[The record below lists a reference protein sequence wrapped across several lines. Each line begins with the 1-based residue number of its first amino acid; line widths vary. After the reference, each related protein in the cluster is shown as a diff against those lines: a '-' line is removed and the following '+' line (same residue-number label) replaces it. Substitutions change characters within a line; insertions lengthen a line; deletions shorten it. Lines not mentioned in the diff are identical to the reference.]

1 MANPA
6 TKILHKADHFVCPDM
21 IHQKPPY
28 FAIFSFLLCLLSYSA
43 MAQVTQPDALT
54 TASKPVL
61 DPSGAAPSP
70 FASFS
75 SVSSSLKTLGLPDKE
90 SLKKQKDAYVSGIV
104 PADLGLKVKKL
115 KEKRAR
121 QKSKAKLLKTEYEGL
136 AIVKAYTKVG
146 SGDRT
151 TIEEFHVLRNNDAAK
166 PLPYVREVFHYFQ
179 RSGRVTSSIIR
190 DEGTG
195 LLLHGPY
202 KRYQNG
208 DLVEEGFYYAGMRDG
223 RWEKYDGKFM
233 LVDKTH
239 WHQGLLAES
248 NVTYYDSAHQKI
260 KEIIPIDYGR
270 TTGTYMAFHEN
281 GLLAEEGKY
290 DNGVKVGRWTQY
302 HPVSAAGGRRMRSR
316 VTQHASNQ
324 WDTDFEPFIVTEWDE
339 KGKTTFKYDKKKAIE
354 EDEADN

>member
-1 MANPA
+1 MIRQ
-6 TKILHKADHFVCPDM
+6 TLYSILIGSLLFFGNA
-21 IHQKPPY
+21 
-28 FAIFSFLLCLLSYSA
+28 AI
-43 MAQVTQPDALT
+43 AQTTQPDALT

-70 FASFS
+70 FSSFS
-75 SVSSSLKTLGLPDKE
+75 SVSSSLKTLGIPDKE
-90 SLKKQKDAYVSGIV
+90 SLKNQKDAYLSGIV
-104 PADLGLKVKKL
+104 PADLGLTVKKL
-115 KEKRAR
+115 KEKRAK
-121 QKSKAKLLKTEYEGL
+121 QKDKAKLLKSEYEDL
-136 AIVKAYTKVG
+136 PILKSYTKLG

-151 TIEEFHVLRNNDAAK
+151 IVEEFHILRNNDAAK

-233 LVDKTH
+233 LIDKTQ
-239 WHQGLLAES
+239 WYRGTLAES
-248 NVTYYDSAHQKI
+248 RMTYYDSTHHKI
-260 KEIIPIDYGR
+260 KEIMPVDYGR

-290 DNGVKVGRWTQY
+290 DNGVKVGRWTKY
-302 HPVSAAGGRRMRSR
+302 HPISPGGRRMRSR
-316 VTQHASNQ
+316 VTQHASSQ
-324 WDTDFEPFIVTEWDE
+324 WDADFEPFVVTEWDE
-339 KGKTTFKYDKKKAIE
+339 KGKTTFQRSKEKAIQ
-354 EDEADN
+354 EDETEN